1 MQGASMRNVAVA
13 ASAVALVVLI
23 AVAAVSE
30 GGLSSGLAEAQ
41 AKVGEA
47 KAAVKP
53 VKMTLKDLQARVSQ
67 VMNEERKE
75 GELVRAAMMKR
86 EQSEVQL
93 ETAEDG
99 LTGNDA
105 VAAAASHQSIQELKD
120 AITKDG
126 TVAKK
131 DKAARKKLQRELDKD
146 LAQLATNQI
155 TAHNEKVAAKAKGTV
170 KLAMAKQVHKT
181 APAATHLKS
190 EKSKGTTSPAGKEA
204 ILAEELHQLLSLKKV
219 RAALKQSLSENEVKI
234 AEGVAKKL
242 GSAWEA
248 VPDLD
253 PAVVAEVAVATAEK
267 EQDIPLEAD
276 GKTPAVNVP
285 LCCRHCTANE
295 LRGGCGWLGRTSRG
309 AIFWKC
315 AMYARYASAFCVMF
329 DRLFVI

>member
-30 GGLSSGLAEAQ
+30 GGLSSGLAEA
-41 AKVGEA
+41 KVGEA
-47 KAAVKP
+47 KSAVKP

-86 EQSEVQL
+86 EQTEVQL

-99 LTGNDA
+99 LQGTDA

-126 TVAKK
+126 AVAKK

-155 TAHNEKVAAKAKGTV
+155 TAHNEKVAAKAKGTE
-170 KLAMAKQVHKT
+170 KLAMAKQIHKM
-181 APAATHLKS
+181 APSATHLKR

-204 ILAEELHQLLSLKKV
+204 IFAEELHQLLSLKKV

-285 LCCRHCTANE
+285 LCCRHCTGNE
-295 LRGGCGWLGRTSRG
+295 LRGECG
-309 AIFWKC
+309 
-315 AMYARYASAFCVMF
+315 
-329 DRLFVI
+329 

>member
-1 MQGASMRNVAVA
+1 
-13 ASAVALVVLI
+13 
-23 AVAAVSE
+23 
-30 GGLSSGLAEAQ
+30 
-41 AKVGEA
+41 
-47 KAAVKP
+47 
-53 VKMTLKDLQARVSQ
+53 
-67 VMNEERKE
+67 
-75 GELVRAAMMKR
+75 
-86 EQSEVQL
+86 
-93 ETAEDG
+93 
-99 LTGNDA
+99 
-105 VAAAASHQSIQELKD
+105 
-120 AITKDG
+120 
-126 TVAKK
+126 
-131 DKAARKKLQRELDKD
+131 
-146 LAQLATNQI
+146 
-155 TAHNEKVAAKAKGTV
+155 
-170 KLAMAKQVHKT
+170 
-181 APAATHLKS
+181 LKS

-267 EQDIPLEAD
+267 DQDIPLEAD

-295 LRGGCGWLGRTSRG
+295 LRGGFGWLGRTSRG